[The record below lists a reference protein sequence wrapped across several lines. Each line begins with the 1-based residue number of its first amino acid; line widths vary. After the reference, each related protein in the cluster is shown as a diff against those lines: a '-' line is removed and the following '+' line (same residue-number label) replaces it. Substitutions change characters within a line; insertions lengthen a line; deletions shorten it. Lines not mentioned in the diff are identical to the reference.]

1 MGYRCVNMDKIQIK
15 EKRRSLGLIRT
26 LRLVDKIKDNQIDSS
41 NFLKF
46 LDIIQQL
53 YSYTE
58 EELEDFDVDDIL
70 NLVEDMKQ
78 YLEEFVEEFK
88 KKAESR
94 QIFLAN

>member
-46 LDIIQQL
+46 IDIIQQL

-58 EELEDFDVDDIL
+58 EELEDFDIDDIL

>member
-46 LDIIQQL
+46 IDIIQQL

-70 NLVEDMKQ
+70 NLIEDMKQ

>member
-1 MGYRCVNMDKIQIK
+1 MDKIQIK

-46 LDIIQQL
+46 IDIIQQL

-58 EELEDFDVDDIL
+58 EELEDFDIDDIL